1 MKWLSLFFNIFSNP
15 NLIWEKVLWNSVSIV
30 VDGTCKSIQY
40 SRCIL
45 LNVVKKLV
53 DTANRLN
60 S

>member
-1 MKWLSLFFNIFSNP
+1 MLGAILNKAFIP
-15 NLIWEKVLWNSVSIV
+15 QLIWNSVSIV